1 MTSAGHRCRGCNIKM
16 NNFEKMKLCYTDVL
30 DTACD
35 LSGMLNA
42 ENDINAFGDI
52 LDALD
57 KSTVILKR
65 LGDTVLI
72 EQVEQKEG
80 DGEE

>member
-1 MTSAGHRCRGCNIKM
+1 MD
-16 NNFEKMKLCYTDVL
+16 NFEKVQLCYTDVL

-35 LSGMLNA
+35 LSAMLKE
-42 ENDINAFGDI
+42 ENDTAAFGDI

-57 KSTVILKR
+57 KTTIILKR
-65 LGDTVLI
+65 IGDTVLI

-80 DGEE
+80 GEEE

>member
-1 MTSAGHRCRGCNIKM
+1 M
-16 NNFEKMKLCYTDVL
+16 NNFEKMQLCYTDVL

-35 LSGMLNA
+35 LSCMLNA

-80 DGEE
+80 DEKE

>member
-1 MTSAGHRCRGCNIKM
+1 MQ
-16 NNFEKMKLCYTDVL
+16 LCYTDVL

-35 LSGMLNA
+35 LSAMLNE
-42 ENDINAFGDI
+42 ENDLNAFGDI

-57 KSTVILKR
+57 KTTIILKR
-65 LGDTVLI
+65 IGDTVLI

-80 DGEE
+80 GEEE

>member
-1 MTSAGHRCRGCNIKM
+1 M
-16 NNFEKMKLCYTDVL
+16 NNFEKMQLCYTDVL

-35 LSGMLNA
+35 LSAMLNA
-42 ENDINAFGDI
+42 ENDLNAFGDI

-57 KSTVILKR
+57 KTSIILKR
-65 LGDTVLI
+65 LGDTILI

-80 DGEE
+80 DVEE

>member
-1 MTSAGHRCRGCNIKM
+1 M
-16 NNFEKMKLCYTDVL
+16 NNFEKVQLCYTDVL

-35 LSGMLNA
+35 LSAMLKE
-42 ENDINAFGDI
+42 ENDTAEFGDI

-57 KSTVILKR
+57 KTTIILKR
-65 LGDTVLI
+65 IGDTVLI

-80 DGEE
+80 GEEE